1 MIIIMMNNKQ
11 LIEEMEKSP
20 LVKIRE
26 IENWLKSVNFT
37 RDSFSD
43 RTWNSLNTKAR
54 GLFIYK
60 DNSIMWRSYN
70 KFFNIGEFDN
80 LEDIKNKAIFP
91 ITFWKKEN
99 GFLWIVSYNKLTN
112 KLEYLSKATN
122 IGEFADYVKEFVSPI
137 EKYLLPILKDNNAS
151 AVFEIVDQERDAH
164 IIPYKQSCFYLL
176 DIFYNTIEE
185 TKLFEEDKLYDTYS
199 DILEDM
205 KKDNLSLKYPF
216 YIKEKA
222 AIIDNEKELNDFV
235 IDRFLYSNNEGYV
248 LEDSSKVKQQWK
260 LKTFSYVFW
269 KNFRWKIRLLKKLL
283 MKEMHKQFDEEI
295 SLEIANDEYDNL
307 FLKEILEKLDNWQ
320 IIFNNFVLG
329 SDNINLETELNQKNK
344 IRTEL
349 TNPLC
354 LSEDLSNKII
364 DLFMNKMT
372 KETDNFINHNTTLKD
387 LKELK
392 ITKLF
397 EEDKIKKTT

>member
-1 MIIIMMNNKQ
+1 MIIIMNNKQ

-235 IDRFLYSNNEGYV
+235 IDRFLYSDNEGYV

-269 KNFRWKIRLLKKLL
+269 KNFRGRIRLLKKLL

-295 SLEIANDEYDNL
+295 SLEITNNEYDNL

-344 IRTEL
+344 LRTEL

-354 LSEDLSNKII
+354 LSDDLSNKII
-364 DLFMNKMT
+364 DLFMNKMK
-372 KETDNFINHNTTLKD
+372 KETYNFINHNTTLKD